1 MDNVWSRSQKSPRQ
15 TLTLERIVAEAVALL
30 DEEGVGRLTM
40 RRLAE
45 RLDTGSTTLYW
56 HVKTKDD
63 VLDLAMDEVF
73 REVRLDDLAGPAGGV
88 SVLGGDGADSAAP
101 SDGGGVGRGAPG
113 GGGVGRAAPGGG
125 GVGGAPSERGMAGGV
140 PRGGAAGEAALS
152 GGGRGGTAGA
162 SGAGGAGAGAANEA
176 MGADAPAVSGR
187 DGGAGVVRGGGG
199 DAGAAAVRGGGGD
212 VGAGAV
218 SRPGDWRGPVRGLMR
233 RWRAALLRHPWSATL
248 LDRPLMGPNA
258 LRRTEFL
265 YETLTAAGFAAPKT
279 AAFSLSNYV
288 MGSVIMQVTW
298 ERSGGTDT
306 GAFLR
311 ERADRYPALAEH
323 GLEHDWDATFDEGLG
338 YLLEGMAASRA

>member
-1 MDNVWSRSQKSPRQ
+1 MWSRSQKAPRQ

-30 DEEGVGRLTM
+30 DDEGVGRLTM

-73 REVRLDDLAGPAGGV
+73 GEVRLDDLIDLIDLMDLTDPAGAGTGGV
-88 SVLGGDGADSAAP
+88 HGAD
-101 SDGGGVGRGAPG
+101 
-113 GGGVGRAAPGGG
+113 
-125 GVGGAPSERGMAGGV
+125 GVGGGAHGV
-140 PRGGAAGEAALS
+140 G
-152 GGGRGGTAGA
+152 
-162 SGAGGAGAGAANEA
+162 GAGGAGAGAG
-176 MGADAPAVSGR
+176 GAARVTGVTGATGASGAGGVSG
-187 DGGAGVVRGGGG
+187 AG
-199 DAGAAAVRGGGGD
+199 
-212 VGAGAV
+212 
-218 SRPGDWRGPVRGLMR
+218 GDWRAPVRGLMR

-265 YETLTAAGFAAPKT
+265 YETLTVAGFAAPKT
-279 AAFSLSNYV
+279 AAYSLSNYV

-298 ERSGGTDT
+298 ERSGDTDT

-323 GLEHDWDATFDEGLG
+323 GLEHDWDATFEEGLG
-338 YLLEGMAASRA
+338 YLLEGMARSRA